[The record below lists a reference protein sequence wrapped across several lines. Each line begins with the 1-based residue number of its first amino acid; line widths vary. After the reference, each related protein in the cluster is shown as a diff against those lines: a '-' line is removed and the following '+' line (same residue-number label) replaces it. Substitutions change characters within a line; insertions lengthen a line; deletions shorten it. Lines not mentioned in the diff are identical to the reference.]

1 MNAAHSH
8 ACVLVAYA
16 AFVAV
21 AGVVVLVVTTMDVDG
36 VFAAAAAA
44 VFVAD
49 CIVFFVKMIESIAGV
64 VAGVVEASVEVVI
77 EKVGA
82 FLAVAAV
89 AVVAVIAAAAAVVGL
104 TVAAVATVD
113 RLAVY
118 VADSGI
124 ESAHVEL
131 SFAVVFVA
139 GAPAAAEEAV
149 VISLVPWEY
158 LEFLDHYYYQYRYLC
173 WYWHYSKQWIY

>member
-16 AFVAV
+16 AFLAVTV
-21 AGVVVLVVTTMDVDG
+21 AGVVVLVVTTIDVDG
-36 VFAAAAAA
+36 VFAAA
-44 VFVAD
+44 VVVVAD
-49 CIVFFVKMIESIAGV
+49 CIVFFVKTIESIAGV
-64 VAGVVEASVEVVI
+64 VAASVEVVI
-77 EKVGA
+77 ETVVA

-89 AVVAVIAAAAAVVGL
+89 AVVVVTAAAVAVVGL
-104 TVAAVATVD
+104 TVATTATVD

-139 GAPAAAEEAV
+139 GGPAAAEQEAV

-158 LEFLDHYYYQYRYLC
+158 LEFLDHYYFQSRYLC
-173 WYWHYSKQWIY
+173 WHWHYSKQWIY